1 MSCAKESIAKGI
13 AIDPLRAPATGKR
26 LAYLLLALAGVQHPG
41 SRLPGWLVAQVLGVA
56 TGQFDH
62 PVAVLVL
69 MKTENAAV
77 AHGIPFVWVTFAF
90 GRGLGYTYGSIFFCK
105 RSRPMLIAANKA
117 VSIDYTLT
125 NDAGEV
131 IDSSAGGAPLVYLH
145 GAGNIIP
152 GLEKALE
159 GKKAGEELNVAI
171 EPEDAY
177 GEYLAEL
184 VSTLNRSMF
193 EGVDELEVGMQFHAS
208 APDGQ
213 MQIVTIRDL
222 DGDDV
227 TVDGNHPLAGQ
238 RLTFQVKV
246 VDVRDASEE
255 EIAHRH
261 IHGEGGHHH

>member
-1 MSCAKESIAKGI
+1 
-13 AIDPLRAPATGKR
+13 
-26 LAYLLLALAGVQHPG
+26 
-41 SRLPGWLVAQVLGVA
+41 
-56 TGQFDH
+56 
-62 PVAVLVL
+62 
-69 MKTENAAV
+69 
-77 AHGIPFVWVTFAF
+77 
-90 GRGLGYTYGSIFFCK
+90 
-105 RSRPMLIAANKA
+105 MLIAANKA

-145 GAGNIIP
+145 GAGSIIV

-159 GKKAGEELNVAI
+159 GKQAGDELKVAI
-171 EPEDAY
+171 EPEEAY
-177 GEYLAEL
+177 GEYSPEL
-184 VSTLNRSMF
+184 VAVLNRGMF
-193 EGVDELEVGMQFHAS
+193 EGVDELAVGMQFHAS
-208 APDGQ
+208 GPDGS

-246 VDVRDASEE
+246 VNVRDANPE
-255 EIAHRH
+255 EIAHGH

>member
-1 MSCAKESIAKGI
+1 
-13 AIDPLRAPATGKR
+13 
-26 LAYLLLALAGVQHPG
+26 
-41 SRLPGWLVAQVLGVA
+41 
-56 TGQFDH
+56 
-62 PVAVLVL
+62 
-69 MKTENAAV
+69 
-77 AHGIPFVWVTFAF
+77 
-90 GRGLGYTYGSIFFCK
+90 
-105 RSRPMLIAANKA
+105 MLIAANKA

-131 IDSSAGGAPLVYLH
+131 IDSSAGGAPLVYLQ

-159 GKKAGEELNVAI
+159 GKAVGDELTVAV

-177 GEYLAEL
+177 GEYAAEL
-184 VSTLNRSMF
+184 VSTLSRSMF

-208 APDGQ
+208 APDGG
-213 MQIVTIRDL
+213 MQIVTIRDI

-238 RLTFQVKV
+238 RLHFAVKV
-246 VDVRDASEE
+246 VNVRDASQEE
-255 EIAHRH
+255 VAHGH

>member
-1 MSCAKESIAKGI
+1 M
-13 AIDPLRAPATGKR
+13 T
-26 LAYLLLALAGVQHPG
+26 
-41 SRLPGWLVAQVLGVA
+41 
-56 TGQFDH
+56 
-62 PVAVLVL
+62 
-69 MKTENAAV
+69 
-77 AHGIPFVWVTFAF
+77 
-90 GRGLGYTYGSIFFCK
+90 
-105 RSRPMLIAANKA
+105 IAANEA

-131 IDSSAGGAPLVYLH
+131 IDSSAGGAPLVYLQ

-159 GKKAGEELNVAI
+159 GKAVGDELEISV

-177 GEYLAEL
+177 GEYSAEL
-184 VSTLNRSMF
+184 VSTLSSSMF
-193 EGVDELEVGMQFHAS
+193 EGVDQLEVGMQFHAS

-238 RLTFQVKV
+238 RLNFKVKV
-246 VDVRDASEE
+246 VAVRDASEE
-255 EIAHRH
+255 EVAHGH
-261 IHGEGGHHH
+261 VHGEGGHQH

>member
-1 MSCAKESIAKGI
+1 M
-13 AIDPLRAPATGKR
+13 
-26 LAYLLLALAGVQHPG
+26 Q
-41 SRLPGWLVAQVLGVA
+41 
-56 TGQFDH
+56 
-62 PVAVLVL
+62 
-69 MKTENAAV
+69 
-77 AHGIPFVWVTFAF
+77 
-90 GRGLGYTYGSIFFCK
+90 
-105 RSRPMLIAANKA
+105 IAANKA

-145 GAGNIIP
+145 GAHNIIG

-159 GKKAGEELNVAI
+159 GKQVGDELDVTV
-171 EPEDAY
+171 EPADAY
-177 GEYLAEL
+177 GEYSAEL
-184 VSTLNRSMF
+184 VATLTREMF

-238 RLTFQVKV
+238 RLNFQVKIV
-246 VDVRDASEE
+246 AIRDASQE
-255 EIAHRH
+255 EIAHGH
-261 IHGEGGHHH
+261 VHGEGGHHH

>member
-1 MSCAKESIAKGI
+1 
-13 AIDPLRAPATGKR
+13 
-26 LAYLLLALAGVQHPG
+26 
-41 SRLPGWLVAQVLGVA
+41 
-56 TGQFDH
+56 
-62 PVAVLVL
+62 
-69 MKTENAAV
+69 
-77 AHGIPFVWVTFAF
+77 
-90 GRGLGYTYGSIFFCK
+90 
-105 RSRPMLIAANKA
+105 MLIAANKA

-125 NDAGEV
+125 NDSGEV
-131 IDSSAGGAPLVYLH
+131 IDSSAGGAPLVYLQ

-159 GKKAGEELNVAI
+159 GKAVGDELKVAV

-177 GEYLAEL
+177 GEYAAEL
-184 VSTLNRSMF
+184 VSTLSRSMF

-238 RLTFQVKV
+238 RLNFEVKI
-246 VDVRDASEE
+246 VDIRDASQE
-255 EIAHRH
+255 EIAHGH
-261 IHGEGGHHH
+261 VHGEGGHHH